1 MNNIYWTT
9 KTGVVINVDDMDDN
23 HVRNAFKMLL
33 RNINALK
40 AKSTPFQLNG
50 DMAQLFND
58 SYFEDEDAEDSE
70 DKYLNSNCFVKR
82 TCRSAIIYREI

>member
-9 KTGVVINVDDMDDN
+9 KTGVEMNVDDMDDN

-70 DKYLNSNCFVKR
+70 EKYWRDATTYMERHSN
-82 TCRSAIIYREI
+82 TSDDEW